1 MTQGRFVGMICK
13 HIRRPLYLR
22 ELRIALSLMGKGVLA
37 LIANSSRKWIVH
49 TVKPLEPA
57 KSTRAGCKLK
67 SKGNSKQKTNVCL
80 HF

>member
-57 KSTRAGCKLK
+57 
-67 SKGNSKQKTNVCL
+67 
-80 HF
+80 